1 MTDELNKGEKQMP
14 KYVIE
19 REIPGLG
26 MWTEDQLKTAS
37 QTSCGVLN
45 ELGPEI
51 EWLQSY
57 VTADKLYCVYNS
69 PDEKLI
75 REHAN
80 RSGFPANSIEEVTTI
95 IGPFTAARNKS

>member
-1 MTDELNKGEKQMP
+1 MP

-19 REIPGLG
+19 RERPGLG
-26 MWTEDQLKTAS
+26 TWSEDQLKTAS

-45 ELGPEI
+45 ELGPDI

-69 PDEKLI
+69 DSEQKI

-95 IGPFTAARNKS
+95 IGPFTAAERKS